1 MTVGRHAPRHALD
14 QTAASASLLSSAVK
28 KPLPVMASVL
38 VGLALGL
45 FVVSIT
51 PPSYTAVSEILVDD
65 VRASGLFQVS
75 DIERVSTQQSERY
88 LADQVALLRSSV
100 IARRAA
106 DLLDGRFSERYI
118 LEEVAVDGDAT
129 SNLIRVEAP
138 ASTPEE
144 AKELADTLTLVYLDL
159 KAEQLRSSAEA
170 AIGEI
175 DGLLRVVQEDL
186 DRVNAAIDEL
196 LAADTQTAEV
206 NVEFDQTVASLRQLR
221 QSRDAT
227 PVGSLERD
235 AINAQINERLQDLQA
250 FNLVFGSNRN
260 AIELERLTSE
270 EATLNERRL
279 ELDTNRSAIL
289 VASELTQNVGALNLE
304 SLLPEDQDRLSPLIV
319 IALFV
324 ILGVLVGASISYV
337 LVHRRTRVESRY
349 EPEETLDAPL
359 LGTIRLP
366 RPFESE
372 MVVVQ
377 EPDSGA
383 AYAYRFAASALDL
396 RTAGSAKVV
405 MVVSANQASHRS
417 VIVANLAAA
426 TSLSGLRVLAVDA
439 DFQVQ
444 GMTRFLFGGLSER
457 GLIDFVFDGAS
468 LDYVMRSVPLGGGRE
483 MHVLPQSDP
492 GSTPALMQGE
502 FPTSLFS
509 EIAREHD
516 LIILDAPAVL
526 EAAYTATLATFVEG
540 LVVVVEHGMDTEA
553 LEELAARLELTQT
566 PVLGYLY
573 VAARDPRRFRWTRS
587 TSSRD
592 KGAQLSD
599 EAEPVAA
606 DKVSAS

>member
-1 MTVGRHAPRHALD
+1 MTEGRHAPRHALD

-28 KPLPVMASVL
+28 KPLPVLAGLLAGLVLGVL
-38 VGLALGL
+38 V
-45 FVVSIT
+45 VTIT

-106 DLLDGRFSERYI
+106 DILDGRVSERYI
-118 LEEVAVDGDAT
+118 LEEVTVVGDAT

-138 ASTPEE
+138 APTPEE
-144 AKELADTLTLVYLDL
+144 AKELADTLTSVYLDL

-170 AIGEI
+170 AIREI
-175 DGLLRVVQEDL
+175 DGLLEVVQQDSE
-186 DRVNAAIDEL
+186 RVNAAIDEL
-196 LAADTQTAEV
+196 LAADTQTAEL
-206 NVEFDQTVASLRQLR
+206 NVEFDATVAALRQLR

-227 PVGSLERD
+227 AIGTPQRD
-235 AINAQINERLQDLQA
+235 AINAQIDERLLDLQS

-260 AIELERLTSE
+260 AIELTRLTNE
-270 EATLNERRL
+270 EDVLNERRL
-279 ELDTNRSAIL
+279 ELETNRSAIL
-289 VASELTQNVGALNLE
+289 VASELSQNVGAQDLE
-304 SLLPEDQDRLSPLIV
+304 SLLPEDPDGLSPLV
-319 IALFV
+319 VVALLA
-324 ILGVLVGASISYV
+324 ILGALVGASISYV

-349 EPEETLDAPL
+349 EPEDILDAPL
-359 LGTIRLP
+359 LGTIPLP
-366 RPFESE
+366 RAFETE
-372 MVVVQ
+372 MAVVHQ
-377 EPDSGA
+377 PESAA

-405 MVVSANQASHRS
+405 MVVSAKQGSHRP

-439 DFQVQ
+439 DFQLQ
-444 GMTRFLFGGLSER
+444 GMTRFLFGRLSDR

-468 LDYVMRSVPLGGGRE
+468 LNYVMKTIELGGGRE
-483 MHVLPQSDP
+483 LHVMPQSDP
-492 GSTPALMQGE
+492 GPSTGPMQGE
-502 FPTSLFS
+502 FPESVFS

-540 LVVVVEHGMDTEA
+540 LVVVVEHGMETED
-553 LEELAARLELTQT
+553 LEELADRLELTQT

-573 VAARDPRRFRWTRS
+573 VSSRDPRRFRWTGSSGARS
-587 TSSRD
+587 T
-592 KGAQLSD
+592 A
-599 EAEPVAA
+599 AEVPGKTQPEPART
-606 DKVSAS
+606 VSTP

>member
-1 MTVGRHAPRHALD
+1 MTEGRHAPRHALD

-28 KPLPVMASVL
+28 KPLPVLGAL
-38 VGLALGL
+38 LAGLALGV
-45 FVVSIT
+45 FVVTIT

-100 IARRAA
+100 IARRATE
-106 DLLDGRFSERYI
+106 LLDGFTERYI
-118 LEEVAVDGDAT
+118 LEEVTVVGDAT

-138 ASTPEE
+138 APTPEE
-144 AKELADTLTLVYLDL
+144 AKELADTLTSVYLDL

-170 AIGEI
+170 AIREI
-175 DGLLRVVQEDL
+175 DGLLEVVEEDS
-186 DRVNAAIDEL
+186 DRVNAAIEEL
-196 LAADTQTAEV
+196 LSADTQTAEV
-206 NVEFDQTVASLRQLR
+206 NVEFDATVAALRQLR

-227 PVGSLERD
+227 AVGTPQRD
-235 AINAQINERLQDLQA
+235 AINAQIDERLLDLQS

-260 AIELERLTSE
+260 AIELTRLTNE
-270 EATLNERRL
+270 EDVLNERRL
-279 ELDTNRSAIL
+279 ELETNRSAIL
-289 VASELTQNVGALNLE
+289 VASELTQNVGAQDLE
-304 SLLPEDQDRLSPLIV
+304 SLLPEDPDGLSPLV
-319 IALFV
+319 VVALFA
-324 ILGVLVGASISYV
+324 ILGALVGASISYV

-349 EPEETLDAPL
+349 EPEDILDAPL
-359 LGTIRLP
+359 LGTIPLP
-366 RPFESE
+366 RAFETE
-372 MVVVQ
+372 MAVVHQ
-377 EPDSGA
+377 PESAA

-405 MVVSANQASHRS
+405 MVVSANQGAHRP

-439 DFQVQ
+439 DFQLQ
-444 GMTRFLFGGLSER
+444 GMTRFLFGRLSDR

-468 LDYVMRSVPLGGGRE
+468 LNYVMRTIELGGGRE
-483 MHVLPQSDP
+483 LHVMPQSDP
-492 GSTPALMQGE
+492 GQSTGPMQGE
-502 FPTSLFS
+502 FPESVFS

-540 LVVVVEHGMDTEA
+540 LVVVVEHGMETED
-553 LEELAARLELTQT
+553 LEELADRLELTQT

-573 VAARDPRRFRWTRS
+573 VSSRDPRRFGWTGS
-587 TSSRD
+587 TAERNKAGEDSE
-592 KGAQLSD
+592 KAQ
-599 EAEPVAA
+599 PVPART
-606 DKVSAS
+606 VSTP